1 MHKEPKNIIEV
12 NDNLIELRQNL
23 VVKKRE
29 LTKIHNKFHEEK
41 IKTPLHEVKG
51 VESDIAQLEELIS
64 ITKLQKENLL
74 YTDELTKCREK
85 IKALGIEINKLKLKL
100 KNK

>member
-12 NDNLIELRQNL
+12 NDNLIELRQSL

-74 YTDELTKCREK
+74 YTDELAKCREK
-85 IKALGIEINKLKLKL
+85 TKTLGIEINKLKLKF
-100 KNK
+100 KSK